1 MDIKW
6 KNISRQ
12 LIMWAA
18 VAAILIST
26 FFGIRSSFDFLDSI
40 RVANEGNP
48 YFNSSSFADYVSN
61 RTFDESDAY
70 QEYLSTVLRH
80 YLYNFEQTGEW
91 EITDSGGY
99 SEKELESLDIH
110 MTGTITY
117 PNRTNKKTSKK
128 ESVQVGEKV
137 NHVEES
143 VPNIVYAN
151 LSLDYDYS
159 NGITGY
165 ISQSE
170 DAEMIDDFY
179 YDSAELEEK
188 EGSKLFDM
196 ESLEVWIEIPQDR
209 YDQMEDLWSMNMHEY
224 ENMMHDF
231 VLYGCVIFAS
241 VIVIIITASPKSSS
255 RWEVKFD
262 RMWLEVLLCLTGAL
276 ITAAAM
282 CFVGYYGV
290 WEESL
295 NPEFGRMAMAGI
307 LIFEFLTIYCCIS
320 MVRKIKSRYFIKSS
334 ICYKV
339 LHRSWIIL
347 KDQKREWEIWSKKR
361 SSTLTIKE
369 KSLRR
374 KRISL
379 LMILA
384 AELLIVF
391 VVMTMFGIFPIG
403 ILALIWMVIFFQRL
417 FRDYKKDV
425 QDLLDLEK
433 VLQQIYEI
441 SNGNLNATTDIGEDS
456 LYYKATTSLCDIGSG
471 MAKSVEEQ
479 VKSERMK
486 VDLIT
491 NVSHDLKTPLT
502 SIISYIDLL
511 SRDEALSDEA
521 RDYVTILEKKAER
534 LKNIVTDLFDL
545 AKTTSGNVKAEFSI
559 MDMRKL
565 VEQTLIEMDDK
576 ITSSGFE
583 IITAYDVENAQ
594 FQGDA
599 NRMYRVVQNVIDN
612 ALKYSLKGSRI
623 YIHVQDAGKKWKL
636 SVTNTAAYRMEFT
649 EEEILE
655 RFTRGDESRT
665 TEGSGLGLSIADSFT
680 RFCGGDFHVKI
691 RGDQFTVEIAFVKY

>member
-1 MDIKW
+1 
-6 KNISRQ
+6 
-12 LIMWAA
+12 MWAA

-99 SEKELESLDIH
+99 SEKELEALDIN

-151 LSLDYDYS
+151 LSLDYLDYDYS

-231 VLYGCVIFAS
+231 ALYGCVIFAS

-295 NPEFGRMAMAGI
+295 NPELGRMAMAGI

-511 SRDEALSDEA
+511 SKDETLSDEA

-623 YIHVQDAGKKWKL
+623 YIRVQDAGKKWKL
-636 SVTNTAAYRMEFT
+636 SITNTAAYRMEFT

-691 RGDQFTVEIAFVKY
+691 RGDQFTVEITFVKY

>member
-1 MDIKW
+1 
-6 KNISRQ
+6 
-12 LIMWAA
+12 
-18 VAAILIST
+18 
-26 FFGIRSSFDFLDSI
+26 
-40 RVANEGNP
+40 
-48 YFNSSSFADYVSN
+48 
-61 RTFDESDAY
+61 
-70 QEYLSTVLRH
+70 
-80 YLYNFEQTGEW
+80 
-91 EITDSGGY
+91 
-99 SEKELESLDIH
+99 

>member
-1 MDIKW
+1 M
-6 KNISRQ
+6 
-12 LIMWAA
+12 
-18 VAAILIST
+18 
-26 FFGIRSSFDFLDSI
+26 
-40 RVANEGNP
+40 
-48 YFNSSSFADYVSN
+48 
-61 RTFDESDAY
+61 
-70 QEYLSTVLRH
+70 
-80 YLYNFEQTGEW
+80 
-91 EITDSGGY
+91 
-99 SEKELESLDIH
+99 
-110 MTGTITY
+110 
-117 PNRTNKKTSKK
+117 
-128 ESVQVGEKV
+128 GEKV

-159 NGITGY
+159 NGITV
-165 ISQSE
+165 ISVMSE

-320 MVRKIKSRYFIKSS
+320 MVRKIKSRYFIKSA

-545 AKTTSGNVKAEFSI
+545 AKTTSGNVKAEF
-559 MDMRKL
+559 
-565 VEQTLIEMDDK
+565 
-576 ITSSGFE
+576 
-583 IITAYDVENAQ
+583 
-594 FQGDA
+594 
-599 NRMYRVVQNVIDN
+599 
-612 ALKYSLKGSRI
+612 
-623 YIHVQDAGKKWKL
+623 
-636 SVTNTAAYRMEFT
+636 
-649 EEEILE
+649 
-655 RFTRGDESRT
+655 
-665 TEGSGLGLSIADSFT
+665 
-680 RFCGGDFHVKI
+680 FHHGYEKT
-691 RGDQFTVEIAFVKY
+691 G

>member
-1 MDIKW
+1 
-6 KNISRQ
+6 
-12 LIMWAA
+12 
-18 VAAILIST
+18 
-26 FFGIRSSFDFLDSI
+26 
-40 RVANEGNP
+40 
-48 YFNSSSFADYVSN
+48 
-61 RTFDESDAY
+61 
-70 QEYLSTVLRH
+70 
-80 YLYNFEQTGEW
+80 
-91 EITDSGGY
+91 
-99 SEKELESLDIH
+99 
-110 MTGTITY
+110 
-117 PNRTNKKTSKK
+117 
-128 ESVQVGEKV
+128 
-137 NHVEES
+137 
-143 VPNIVYAN
+143 
-151 LSLDYDYS
+151 
-159 NGITGY
+159 
-165 ISQSE
+165 
-170 DAEMIDDFY
+170 
-179 YDSAELEEK
+179 
-188 EGSKLFDM
+188 
-196 ESLEVWIEIPQDR
+196 
-209 YDQMEDLWSMNMHEY
+209 
-224 ENMMHDF
+224 
-231 VLYGCVIFAS
+231 
-241 VIVIIITASPKSSS
+241 
-255 RWEVKFD
+255 
-262 RMWLEVLLCLTGAL
+262 
-276 ITAAAM
+276 
-282 CFVGYYGV
+282 
-290 WEESL
+290 
-295 NPEFGRMAMAGI
+295 
-307 LIFEFLTIYCCIS
+307 
-320 MVRKIKSRYFIKSS
+320 
-334 ICYKV
+334 
-339 LHRSWIIL
+339 
-347 KDQKREWEIWSKKR
+347 
-361 SSTLTIKE
+361 
-369 KSLRR
+369 
-374 KRISL
+374 
-379 LMILA
+379 
-384 AELLIVF
+384 
-391 VVMTMFGIFPIG
+391 
-403 ILALIWMVIFFQRL
+403 
-417 FRDYKKDV
+417 
-425 QDLLDLEK
+425 
-433 VLQQIYEI
+433 
-441 SNGNLNATTDIGEDS
+441 
-456 LYYKATTSLCDIGSG
+456 